1 MIDLTSEVII
11 KIPFQDV
18 DIMGVVWHGNYLR
31 YFEESRAALLDKIDY
46 GYFAM
51 KESGYAWPIVDV
63 RVKYIKP
70 LTLHQLVRVRAKL
83 IAYECNLKLEYE
95 IYDACSGERTT
106 RGTTTQ
112 VALDMRNNEMCYVT
126 PGVLLDK
133 LGVST

>member
-95 IYDACSGERTT
+95 IYDAGSGERTT